1 MTFDDLKEKLKHED
15 EVTVIEILDL
25 SSEELVDILE
35 SYIYDQ
41 QEKIRNY
48 YCETTEAMGWEEEPD
63 ESH

>member
-15 EVTVIEILDL
+15 EITVIEILDL

-48 YCETTEAMGWEEEPD
+48 YCETTEAMGGEEE
-63 ESH
+63 SY